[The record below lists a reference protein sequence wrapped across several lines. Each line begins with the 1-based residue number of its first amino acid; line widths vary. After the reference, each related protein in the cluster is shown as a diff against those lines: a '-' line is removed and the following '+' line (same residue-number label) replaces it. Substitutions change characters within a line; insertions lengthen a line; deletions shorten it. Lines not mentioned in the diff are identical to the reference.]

1 MKRSEIIIIICV
13 ALVGGIV
20 ASTYIASS
28 DSATFSEARNE
39 PGKKVK
45 ITGTFDKSHAVQYN
59 PEVDANLTSFH
70 VIDSKGETM
79 MVQLQDDKGKPM
91 GLEQSESVT
100 IEGSF
105 HNDGTFHSTHLL
117 MKCPSKYN
125 EQKHQLSA
133 S

>member
-28 DSATFSEARNE
+28 DSATFSEAKLE

-45 ITGTFDKSHAVQYN
+45 ITGTFDKTHAVEYN
-59 PEVDANLTSFH
+59 PNVDANLTSFH
-70 VIDSKGETM
+70 VIDAKGESM
-79 MVQLQDDKGKPM
+79 LVQLQDDKGKPM

-125 EQKHQLSA
+125 EQKHQLTA

>member
-1 MKRSEIIIIICV
+1 
-13 ALVGGIV
+13 
-20 ASTYIASS
+20 
-28 DSATFSEARNE
+28 
-39 PGKKVK
+39 VK
-45 ITGTFDKSHAVQYN
+45 ITGTFDKTHAVEYN
-59 PEVDANLTSFH
+59 PAVDANLTSFH
-70 VIDSKGETM
+70 VIDSKGES
-79 MVQLQDDKGKPM
+79 VLVKLQDDKGKPM

-105 HNDGTFHSTHLL
+105 DSEGSFHSTHLL